1 MLIFKIGYDLV
12 LKYLI
17 QVNIQFKFEIIKNFI
32 KDINLPIQVKNQTQ
46 IDLDNLIVKVNKKI
60 KCLIFVF

>member
-1 MLIFKIGYDLV
+1 VLIFKIGYDLV

-17 QVNIQFKFEIIKNFI
+17 HVNILFKYKIFEINKDFI

-46 IDLDNLIVKVNKKI
+46 KDLDNLIIKVNNKSN
-60 KCLIFVF
+60 F